1 MSFPLTLEWLERESA
16 LLLDKLA
23 ARPRLAAAALLAL
36 AVFTYLPG
44 VFLLPPVD
52 RTEVVYAQSSRGM
65 VERGTAIDS
74 SYEGERFAFRPI
86 GIYWLQAAT
95 TKVLGKWSRAD
106 ISTYRLPSLLAGI
119 LAVLATW

>member
-1 MSFPLTLEWLERESA
+1 MKLERLERESA

-36 AVFTYLPG
+36 ALFTYLPG

-52 RTEVVYAQSSRGM
+52 RTEIVYAQTSRGM
-65 VERGTAIDS
+65 LERGTAIDA

-95 TKVLGKWSRAD
+95 AKVLGKLD
-106 ISTYRLPSLLAGI
+106 AGTTSPPTGCRRCSP
-119 LAVLATW
+119 ASWPCSPCGG